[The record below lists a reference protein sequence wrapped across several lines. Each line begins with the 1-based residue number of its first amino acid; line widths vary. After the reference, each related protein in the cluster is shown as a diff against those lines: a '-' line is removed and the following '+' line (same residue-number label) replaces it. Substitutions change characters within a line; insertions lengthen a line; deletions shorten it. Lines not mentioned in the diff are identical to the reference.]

1 MREVGAGEAETKLGQ
16 LLEWVEAGEEIVITR
31 SGKAVARLLP
41 PTTDVAAAVAAADPA
56 RVREAIDGIREM
68 SRGVTL
74 GGLKIKDLINEGR
87 P

>member
-1 MREVGAGEAETKLGQ
+1 MREVGAGEAETNLSR
-16 LLEWVEAGEEIVITR
+16 LLEWVEAGEEVIITR
-31 SGKAVARLLP
+31 SGRAVARLLP
-41 PTTDVAAAVAAADPA
+41 AATDVAAAVAAADPA

-74 GGLKIKDLINEGR
+74 GGLKIKELINEGR

>member
-31 SGKAVARLLP
+31 SGKAIARLLP
-41 PTTDVAAAVAAADPA
+41 PATDVAAAVAAADPA

-68 SRGVTL
+68 SKGVTL
-74 GGLKIKDLINEGR
+74 GGLKIKDLIDEGR